1 LTDLALAHVKPR
13 KGVLRSYLELCR
25 ASNLPTVWTNV
36 LCATL
41 LAIVGMPTVGIAI
54 TSMLVAISISLSY
67 LGGMALNDV
76 LDVEEDQRKK
86 PARPIPSGRITRRG
100 AAIFAG
106 SLFGLGLLLLI
117 AFANPAAILGGIA
130 LIAVIYAYDSLHSK
144 SWLTVILMASCRFLV
159 FIVAALAVA
168 GTCNP
173 LVALAGAV
181 QFVYIIAL
189 TVIAR
194 WEKAGDRA
202 FKIPPIPWMLAA
214 ISLVDGLM
222 LAVLVNPLWIF
233 AGLAGAV
240 LTRLLQTQVRGD

>member
-1 LTDLALAHVKPR
+1 LTDLALADVKPR

-41 LAIVGMPTVGIAI
+41 LAIGGMPNIGIAI
-54 TSMLVAISISLSY
+54 IVAVSVSLSY

-76 LDVEEDQRKK
+76 LDVEEDRTKK
-86 PARPIPSGRITRRG
+86 PGRPIPSGRITRRG
-100 AAIFAG
+100 AALFAAG
-106 SLFGLGLLLLI
+106 LFGLGLLLLI

>member
-1 LTDLALAHVKPR
+1 LTDLALAHVKSR

-41 LAIVGMPTVGIAI
+41 LVIVGMPTVGIAI

-76 LDVEEDQRKK
+76 LDVEEDRRKK
-86 PARPIPSGRITRRG
+86 PERPIPSGRITRRG

-106 SLFGLGLLLLI
+106 SLFGLGLLLLV

-168 GTCNP
+168 GTCNH

-181 QFVYIIAL
+181 QFVYIVAL
-189 TVIAR
+189 TVVAR